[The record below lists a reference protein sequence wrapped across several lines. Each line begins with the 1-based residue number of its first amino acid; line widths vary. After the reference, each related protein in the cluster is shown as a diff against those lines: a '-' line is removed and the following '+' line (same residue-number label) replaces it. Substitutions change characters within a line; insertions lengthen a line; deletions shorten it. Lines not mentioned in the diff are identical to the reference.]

1 MEATDILMSE
11 HRVIER
17 VIQALESS
25 AIRLDKGQAIRP
37 GFFLEAAD
45 FIQGFAD
52 GCHHMKEEGV
62 LFKAMQESG
71 VPSEGGPIG
80 VMLYEHEQGRTFTRA
95 MRAAAQRLA
104 EGDMTV
110 KQSIVDNALGYAA
123 LLRQHIMKEDR
134 ILFPMAGRVLPSD
147 RQASILEGFEQ
158 VEHAETGEGVHE
170 KYLALAEA
178 LEKEAASTMMEV

>member
-1 MEATDILMSE
+1 MQATDILMSE

-17 VIQALESS
+17 VIQALENAAS
-25 AIRLDKGQAIRP
+25 RLEKGKEVRP

-45 FIQGFAD
+45 FIQNFAD

-80 VMLYEHEQGRTFTRA
+80 VMLYEHEQGRSFTRA
-95 MRAAAQRLA
+95 MRAAAQRLE
-104 EGDMTV
+104 EGDTTA
-110 KQSIVDNALGYAA
+110 KQVIVDNALGYAT

-134 ILFPMAGRVLPSD
+134 ILFPLAGRVLALD
-147 RQASILEGFEQ
+147 RQTSLLERFEQ
-158 VEHAETGEGVHE
+158 VEHEETGEGVHE
-170 KYLALAEA
+170 KYLALAEK
-178 LEKEAASTMMEV
+178 LEKETATYLMEV

>member
-1 MEATDILMSE
+1 MKATDILMSE

-17 VIQALESS
+17 FIHTLEK
-25 AIRLDKGQAIRP
+25 ATNLLDGGQEVRP
-37 GFFLEAAD
+37 GFFLEAAY

-62 LFKAMQESG
+62 LFKAIQESG

-80 VMLYEHEQGRTFTRA
+80 VMLYEHEQGRSFTRA

-104 EGDMTV
+104 EGDVTV
-110 KQSIVDNALGYAA
+110 KQAIVDNALGYVT

-134 ILFPMAGRVLPSD
+134 ILFPMADRIIPLD
-147 RQASILEGFEQ
+147 RQEQITERFEQ
-158 VEHAETGEGVHE
+158 VEHEETGESDHE
-170 KYLALAEA
+170 KYLAMAEA
-178 LEKEAASTMMEV
+178 LEKEVASYMMEV